1 MSVVNGRTNK
11 PKIID
16 AESFVPFV
24 SQNHLG
30 RKSSLRSSSP
40 TFTVFS
46 VKSLK
51 DVFVLKNVHPSKMMI
66 Y

>member
-11 PKIID
+11 PKVID

-30 RKSSLRSSSP
+30 WKSSLRSSSP
-40 TFTVFS
+40 TFTGLS

-51 DVFVLKNVHPSKMMI
+51 DVFVLKNVCPSKMTI